1 MTPAM
6 MEGEGLEK
14 EAIAALGKR
23 AIKTSEGLIEGEALE
38 APEVAVIT
46 EYAKRNAARRELGQ
60 DYAIGAVVYYAMWS
74 DLDQMRKDILS
85 KLTSADPPPTSQ
97 VFAGLLLPLLHP
109 RGAITFISSWPIF
122 N

>member
-60 DYAIGAVVYYAMWS
+60 DYATYAVWS

-109 RGAITFISSWPIF
+109 RGRQVCPRCFKK
-122 N
+122 